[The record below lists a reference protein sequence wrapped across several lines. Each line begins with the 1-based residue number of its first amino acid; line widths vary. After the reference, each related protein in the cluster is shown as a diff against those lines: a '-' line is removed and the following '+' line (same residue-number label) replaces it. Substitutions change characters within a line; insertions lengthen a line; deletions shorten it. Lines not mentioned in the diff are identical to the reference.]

1 MPDNF
6 DIEDMI
12 NRDGGTDPV
21 TGDILGSGIGSDPV
35 PFSVG
40 ASVPVSASEAV
51 SSVED
56 VLTEAG
62 NILDHISEQ
71 ADGSSDM
78 TDLSGSDDDD
88 PESAGSGD
96 QVKKEKKSRKKKK
109 RAKAAAALE
118 EERRKAEFGDILEEQ
133 TSAFDTYLLDITE
146 PVPSSELKKKKATA
160 EPELPVFDITD
171 DSKPASAED
180 ASAAAVS
187 TILSG
192 NEGVDGKK
200 AGASETETGKEAAV
214 SGTDSPAAEP
224 AAETE
229 KKTVFEREGGKT
241 RRTDR
246 KRTARTKNAEG
257 NTKSGSSDDDVK
269 FDAVVGADGAI
280 KGVLDGKDDSS
291 RKEIPAVIAAASE
304 REKKVKGGNSSAN
317 AQKSKKGNTTSA
329 GKKNSKAVVTGTSAK
344 ITGSKNKRVR
354 RRASFFQVLVRLM
367 IFFICVGILG
377 ACALAVGVTMY
388 IADVTV
394 DDEKMLNLDNI
405 KLSLA
410 TSIMVQDPDTGEWY
424 EHERIYGGENR
435 EWVEYSD
442 FPDCLIDSIIASE
455 DIRFRTHH
463 GVDWKRTAFAFLNT
477 FLRLFNIELASN
489 IQGGSTITQQL
500 IKNITNEKDVE
511 GLDGILRKI
520 REIYRALEME
530 KNYSKTQILEAY
542 LNTFRLGGQVA
553 GIESAAKYYF
563 GKTTADLDLA
573 ECCSI
578 VCITKYPGAYDPY
591 IDPEENKTQREFILW
606 TMLDQGL
613 ITRTQYDS
621 AMAKSEEMV
630 FDESTINA
638 GATSKIYDYFT
649 DVIIDQVYEDLKKYL
664 DLSPDDAY
672 TLLYEG
678 GLKIYTTMNPK
689 IQRAVESA
697 AWDDDI
703 WPDYEYDGNGNKE
716 ENQIE
721 GAIVVMNYDGQVLG
735 CAGGI
740 REKTTSLSLSRA
752 YSTTRQT
759 GSSMKPL
766 AVYAPA
772 IEMKKVHFSSLF
784 PDIASEYY
792 NGYPWPRNFSY
803 TYGSPVTIYKAVVD
817 SLNTIAA
824 LTMQLVGPDF
834 SFDFLTSSMGFTTL
848 VDNRWDDYQGM
859 YLTDRTKSL
868 ALGGLTDGCTVTEM
882 CAAYATFGNNGV
894 YKSPRYYTII
904 EDSNGDIVLDKN
916 KVCQTNQALSPQTAY
931 IMNQILQG
939 VTREGTGTTLNRGTY
954 QVTACKTGTSSDNN
968 DFWVCALNPYYC
980 VAGWMGYD
988 LNGWMNYSEHYDIQY
1003 AVRDVLIDISNDLPY
1018 KDFAR
1023 PDGIVTATFCMS
1035 SGDIATSACGNRRTG
1050 YYTSDNYPS
1059 GSCMHTLYN
1068 NDGNG
1073 GYYG

>member
-1 MPDNF
+1 MPEDF
-6 DIEDMI
+6 DINNII
-12 NRDGGTDPV
+12 NDGAEPDPASV
-21 TGDILGSGIGSDPV
+21 QLPEHNHDPEITADQSAADPMLIIPEATEIADPLEGEEISVEEILKEANRVLGNNVDVHDDPAFEQDDHDIGSDDAGR
-35 PFSVG
+35 F
-40 ASVPVSASEAV
+40 AEESEY
-51 SSVED
+51 D
-56 VLTEAG
+56 QTDAG
-62 NILDHISEQ
+62 LE
-71 ADGSSDM
+71 
-78 TDLSGSDDDD
+78 LSGTDDDD
-88 PESAGSGD
+88 DDDDYDPD
-96 QVKKEKKSRKKKK
+96 QTDVIDDLSENASSDVEKKPKKSRKKKK

-118 EERRKAEFGDILEEQ
+118 EARRLAALNEPDT
-133 TSAFDTYLLDITE
+133 TSSYDTDALDLAAAG
-146 PVPSSELKKKKATA
+146 SSA
-160 EPELPVFDITD
+160 
-171 DSKPASAED
+171 D
-180 ASAAAVS
+180 ASAAVAAGVTGAEVASGSAGPAAVTKRARRLPFRANKAENAS
-187 TILSG
+187 GDDSG
-192 NEGVDGKK
+192 NK
-200 AGASETETGKEAAV
+200 GA
-214 SGTDSPAAEP
+214 
-224 AAETE
+224 
-229 KKTVFEREGGKT
+229 
-241 RRTDR
+241 
-246 KRTARTKNAEG
+246 
-257 NTKSGSSDDDVK
+257 SDDDVR

-280 KGVLDGKDDSS
+280 KGVLDGKEDSS
-291 RKEIPAVIAAASE
+291 SGKEIPAVIAAASPK
-304 REKKVKGGNSSAN
+304 EKKNSALN
-317 AQKSKKGNTTSA
+317 DDKKGKARKDS
-329 GKKNSKAVVTGTSAK
+329 GKKNSSSKNTVTGTSAK
-344 ITGSKNKRVR
+344 ITGASKNKKVR
-354 RRASFFQVLVRLM
+354 RRASFWQVLVRM
-367 IFFICVGILG
+367 IIFFICIGILG
-377 ACALAVGVTMY
+377 GCALAVGLTMY
-388 IADVTV
+388 IADVTA
-394 DDEKMLNLDNI
+394 DDDKILNLDNI

-410 TSIMVQDPDTGEWY
+410 TTIMVKDPETGEWY

-463 GVDWKRTAFAFLNT
+463 GVDWKRTTFAFLNQ
-477 FLRLFNIELASN
+477 FLRIFGIELASN

-511 GLDGILRKI
+511 GLDGILRKV

-530 KNYSKTQILEAY
+530 KNFSKTQILEAY

-563 GKTTADLDLA
+563 GKTTSELDLA

-591 IDPEENKTQREFILW
+591 IDPEENKTQRDFILW
-606 TMLDQGL
+606 TMFDQGM

-621 AMAKSEEMV
+621 AIAKSDEMV
-630 FDESTINA
+630 FDESNIYA

-649 DVIIDQVYEDLKKYL
+649 DVVIDQVYEDLKKYK

-678 GLKIYTTMNPK
+678 GLKIYTTMDPTVQK
-689 IQRAVESA
+689 AVESA

-703 WPDYEYDGNGNKE
+703 WPDYEYNDDGEKD

-721 GAIVVMNYDGQVLG
+721 GAIVVMNYDGEVVG

-772 IEMKKVHFSSLF
+772 IEMKKVHYSTLF
-784 PDIASEYY
+784 PDKASDNY

-803 TYGSPVTIYKAVVD
+803 TYGSPVTIYKAVCD

-882 CAAYATFGNNGV
+882 CAAYATFGNGGV
-894 YKSPRYYTII
+894 YKSPRYYTKI

-931 IMNQILQG
+931 IMNQMLRG
-939 VTREGTGTTLNRGTY
+939 VTREGTGTVLNRGTS
-954 QVTACKTGTSSDNN
+954 QITACKTGTSSDNN

-980 VAGWMGYD
+980 IAGWMGYD
-988 LNGWMNYSEHYDIQY
+988 LNGWMNYSLHYDIQY
-1003 AVRDVLIDISNDLPY
+1003 AVRDVLVDISNDLPY
-1018 KDFAR
+1018 KDFDR

-1035 SGDIATSACGNRRTG
+1035 SGDIATSACGSTRTG

-1059 GSCMHTLYN
+1059 GSCMHSLYN
-1068 NDGNG
+1068 NDGSG
-1073 GYYG
+1073 GYYSSGD